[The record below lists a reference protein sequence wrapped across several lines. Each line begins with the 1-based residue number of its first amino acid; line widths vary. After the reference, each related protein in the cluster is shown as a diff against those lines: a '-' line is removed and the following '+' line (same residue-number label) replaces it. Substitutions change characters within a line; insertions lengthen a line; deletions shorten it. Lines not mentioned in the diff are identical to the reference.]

1 MITYQEF
8 CDNCSRVEERVRKA
22 AESCGRDPETVKILP
37 VTKNHP
43 LDAARFAFKRGFK
56 SVGENRVQEALGKI
70 ASADFSLDWELIGH
84 LQSNKAKHA
93 AANFARIQSVDS
105 QKLLKILDS
114 AAASEGKVLRVLL
127 QVNAGND
134 PAKFGADISDAP
146 ELLDFALK
154 CGHIKV
160 EGLMTIAPL
169 DSDLDVASECFANLR
184 NLRDILQK
192 EFSHPLPELSMGM
205 SGDLERAVAEGS
217 TMVRIGTSIFG
228 ERIYA

>member
-1 MITYQEF
+1 MISYSEF
-8 CDNCSRVEERVRKA
+8 CDNCARVEERVRKA
-22 AESCGRDPETVKILP
+22 AESCGRNPETVKILP

-43 LDAARFAFKRGFK
+43 LDAAGFAFRRGFK
-56 SVGENRVQEALGKI
+56 SVGENRVQEASEKI
-70 ASADFSLDWELIGH
+70 AAADFRLDWELIGH

-93 AANFARIQSVDS
+93 VANFSRIQSVDT

-114 AAASEGKVLRVLL
+114 AAAAAGKVQRILL

-146 ELLDFALK
+146 ELLGFALK
-154 CGHIKV
+154 CPHISV

-192 EFSHPLPELSMGM
+192 DFSHPLPELSMGM
-205 SGDLERAVAEGS
+205 TGDLERAVAEGA
-217 TMVRIGTSIFG
+217 TMVRIGTALFG
-228 ERIYA
+228 ERVYA

>member
-84 LQSNKAKHA
+84 LQSNKAKHG
-93 AANFARIQSVDS
+93 AANFA
-105 QKLLKILDS
+105 
-114 AAASEGKVLRVLL
+114 
-127 QVNAGND
+127 
-134 PAKFGADISDAP
+134 
-146 ELLDFALK
+146 
-154 CGHIKV
+154 
-160 EGLMTIAPL
+160 
-169 DSDLDVASECFANLR
+169 
-184 NLRDILQK
+184 
-192 EFSHPLPELSMGM
+192 
-205 SGDLERAVAEGS
+205 
-217 TMVRIGTSIFG
+217 
-228 ERIYA
+228 

>member
-8 CDNCSRVEERVRKA
+8 CDNCLRVEERLRKA
-22 AESCGRDPETVKILP
+22 AESCGRNPDAVKILP

-43 LDAARFAFKRGFK
+43 LDAAAFAFRRGFK
-56 SVGENRVQEALGKI
+56 SVGENRVQEAAEKI
-70 ASADFSLDWELIGH
+70 AAADFTIDWELIGH

-93 AANFARIQSVDS
+93 VDNFARIQSVDS
-105 QKLLKILDS
+105 KKLLNLLNAS
-114 AAASEGKVLRVLL
+114 AAARGKVQRVLL

-134 PAKFGADISDAP
+134 PAKFGVDISEAP

-154 CGHIKV
+154 CDHLSV

-169 DSDLDVASECFANLR
+169 DSDLNVASECFANLR

-217 TMVRIGTSIFG
+217 TMVRIGTSLFG
-228 ERIYA
+228 ERVYA